1 MQART
6 VYLEPRNLVRLLTSS
21 LAFLTAIFGIAAAVR
36 DLADGNVD
44 GLSSAAGVIGLIA
57 LACGLG
63 QAGGVLRIGSG
74 VAEGD
79 PLWHRI
85 RSVLAPR

>member
-1 MQART
+1 MPER
-6 VYLEPRNLVRLLTSS
+6 
-21 LAFLTAIFGIAAAVR
+21 IA
-36 DLADGNVD
+36 
-44 GLSSAAGVIGLIA
+44 
-57 LACGLG
+57 LG

-85 RSVLAPR
+85 RSAFVPR